1 MTLQLTL
8 WGSETPTIDATLEN
22 RQRWQEMYQKALFW
36 GAEGRP
42 CDLPA
47 TREPVI
53 ERNLLQ
59 KESKREADEKKE
71 EAQGVKERN

>member
-1 MTLQLTL
+1 M
-8 WGSETPTIDATLEN
+8 
-22 RQRWQEMYQKALFW
+22 
-36 GAEGRP
+36 
-42 CDLPA
+42 PA